1 MTSVSFIQLEQKMG
15 NLQGDLSRAKQ
26 EYENQQ
32 SERTR
37 IAYVF

>member
-1 MTSVSFIQLEQKMG
+1 MG
-15 NLQGDLSRAKQ
+15 NLQSDLARAKQ

-37 IAYVF
+37 VAYVLFPPFCICHN